1 MPVEENKT
9 EISTFFLLDTAL
21 VDYRVEP
28 FVIRIINIICV
39 PYIHMNVEYGKK
51 IHEDVHLFTY
61 LT

>member
-1 MPVEENKT
+1 MLV
-9 EISTFFLLDTAL
+9 DTAL
-21 VDYRVEP
+21 VDYRVYSRAVEP

-39 PYIHMNVEYGKK
+39 PYIHMNVEYGVEK